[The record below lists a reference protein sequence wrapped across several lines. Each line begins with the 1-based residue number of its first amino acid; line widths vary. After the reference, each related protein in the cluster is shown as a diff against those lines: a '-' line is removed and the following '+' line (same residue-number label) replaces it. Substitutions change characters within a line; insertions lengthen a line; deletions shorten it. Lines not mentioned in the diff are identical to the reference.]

1 MKCMQWLQEN
11 NRVHCTGV
19 RGGHG
24 MYGHTYFFV
33 NKRHKSE
40 SKFCQ
45 TYHSNMP
52 HIDCMMTQIL
62 LGVCQF
68 LKEIS

>member
-1 MKCMQWLQEN
+1 MQWLQEN

-40 SKFCQ
+40 SKL
-45 TYHSNMP
+45 
-52 HIDCMMTQIL
+52 HIDCMITQIL